1 MFDFWLIISD
11 FIELFLGGWR
21 SIDTEDLIIQ
31 KHPVSHKTTTSC
43 LRTEIQSKVVNV
55 GSRDSTGAFRRVKH
69 FRRYLQLFRRLL
81 YSTSFIYSRTPK
93 IIRGKQFCWQ
103 TLKSPQLNLSSQQ
116 EHMYIPGGFVWCDG
130 LFYLVK
136 WPQEKWACDFH
147 DDALP
152 LSFQLQVAE
161 TFF

>member
-1 MFDFWLIISD
+1 MKNSVLLVNKNMLQKMLQIAHLFMFDFWLIISD

-21 SIDTEDLIIQ
+21 SIDEEDLIIQ

-43 LRTEIQSKVVNV
+43 LKTEIQTKVVKV
-55 GSRDSTGAFRRVKH
+55 GSRDLTGAFRRVKH

-103 TLKSPQLNLSSQQ
+103 TLKSPPI
-116 EHMYIPGGFVWCDG
+116 E
-130 LFYLVK
+130 
-136 WPQEKWACDFH
+136 
-147 DDALP
+147 
-152 LSFQLQVAE
+152 SFQPTTTYVP
-161 TFF
+161 